1 MSNDA
6 ASAIGKEPK
15 WRKVFLESDRQILI
29 EVRKYIFFT
38 VPTLPVYFMFKINLL
53 YSNV

>member
-29 EVRKYIFFT
+29 EVRKYIF
-38 VPTLPVYFMFKINLL
+38 LL
-53 YSNV
+53 YLLYQFISCSK